1 MKSVRILR
9 DETLCVGRRVSL
21 IKRVLHVE
29 GKELVKDVID
39 FGEAVAIV
47 PITDDEQ
54 VIMLRQ
60 YRAAVNDWIYEIPA
74 GRIEEGESIEEAAR
88 RELIEETGYEP
99 GILRRVIS
107 VYTAPGYSNEVLH
120 ILVARKLRYVG
131 AKPEAGEIIEV
142 VKIPL
147 NEALKFIIKEKIVD
161 AKTVIALTLLQLIPH
176 MLKR

>member
-1 MKSVRILR
+1 MRSIKIIR
-9 DETLCVGRRVSL
+9 DETLCVGKRVSL
-21 IKRVLHVE
+21 IKRVLCVE
-29 GKELVKDVID
+29 GKEVVRDMVD
-39 FGEAVAIV
+39 FGEAVAII
-47 PITDDEQ
+47 PITDDGQ

-60 YRAAVNDWIYEIPA
+60 YRAAVNDWVYEIPA
-74 GRIEEGESIEEAAR
+74 GRIEKGESIEEAAR
-88 RELIEETGYEP
+88 RELIEETGYDP

-161 AKTVIALTLLQLIPH
+161 AKTVIALTLLQIVPH
-176 MLKR
+176 MFK

>member
-1 MKSVRILR
+1 MRSIKIIR
-9 DETLCVGRRVSL
+9 DETLCVGKRVSL
-21 IKRVLHVE
+21 IKRVLCVE
-29 GKELVKDVID
+29 GKEIVRDVVN
-39 FGEAVAIV
+39 FGEAVAII
-47 PITDDEQ
+47 PITDDGQ

-60 YRAAVNDWIYEIPA
+60 YRAAVNDWVYEIPA
-74 GRIEEGESIEEAAR
+74 GRIEKGESIEEAAR
-88 RELIEETGYEP
+88 RELIEETGYDP

-161 AKTVIALTLLQLIPH
+161 AKTVIALTLLQIVPH
-176 MLKR
+176 MFK